1 MKKVFTLIFT
11 VATATTIF
19 AQQPPNNGFEQW
31 PANNR
36 NPTTWSTIE
45 SAAYEASPLAG
56 ALLAGKKFS
65 SKETTAGDYVEGTTA
80 VSIQSDSLDLSALG
94 QGVRFIPGLLFL
106 SKVVISLTSGGFG
119 FEGAPFSGKPDLV
132 KFAYKYTPAGA
143 DTANFFMGLS
153 KFNSDPAVD
162 SSEFLAGAGE
172 QLFSTGGNWDTLS
185 LPIDYDP
192 LFASLTPDS
201 LTMGFFSSGQNGQK
215 GSKLWV
221 DNVRFVYSNPNGVVE
236 VPVET
241 PTVNVF
247 PNPANNVVNFKTDLN
262 LENTVATIYSL
273 EGKQVVTKTISNNF
287 AEVNELSAGRYFFTL
302 HRDGKAVGVGNF
314 SLVK

>member
-1 MKKVFTLIFT
+1 MKKVFTMFT
-11 VATATTIF
+11 FVAIATTIF
-19 AQQPPNNGFEQW
+19 AQQPPNNGFESW

-36 NPTTWSTIE
+36 NPTSWSTIE
-45 SAAYEASPLAG
+45 SAAFEASPLAG
-56 ALLAGKKFS
+56 ALLTGKKFS
-65 SKETTAGDYVEGTTA
+65 SKETTAGNYVQGSTA

-106 SKVVISLTSGGFG
+106 SKIVISLSGAGFG
-119 FEGAPFSGKPDLV
+119 FEGAPFTGKPDLV
-132 KFAYKYTPAGA
+132 KFAYKYTPVGI
-143 DTANFFMGLS
+143 DTANFFTGLS
-153 KFNSDPAVD
+153 KYNTTLD
-162 SSEFLAGAGE
+162 SSEFIAGAGE

-185 LPIDYDP
+185 LPLDYD
-192 LFASLTPDS
+192 LLIGGLTPDS
-201 LTMGFFSSGQNGQK
+201 VTMGFFSSGQNGQK

-241 PTVNVF
+241 PSINVF
-247 PNPANNVVNFKTDLN
+247 PNPANNVVNFKTDVN
-262 LENTVATIYSL
+262 LENVIATIYSL
-273 EGKQVVTKTISNNF
+273 EGKQVVTKTISNNL

>member
-11 VATATTIF
+11 VAIATTIF
-19 AQQPPNNGFEQW
+19 AQQPPNNGFESW

-36 NPTTWSTIE
+36 NPTNWSTIE
-45 SAAYEASPLAG
+45 SAANDAG
-56 ALLAGKKFS
+56 LGFFLAGKKFS
-65 SKETTAGDYVEGTTA
+65 SKETAAGNYVEGTTA
-80 VSIQSDSLDLSALG
+80 VSIQSDSLT
-94 QGVRFIPGLLFL
+94 IPGAGDRVIPGILFL
-106 SKVVISLTSGGFG
+106 SKLIVSLSGNFG
-119 FEGAPFSGKPDLV
+119 FEGTPFTGKPDLI
-132 KFAYKYTPAGA
+132 KFAYKYVPVGT
-143 DTANFFMGLS
+143 DTANFFVALS
-153 KFNSDPAVD
+153 RFNSLKD
-162 SSEFLAGAGE
+162 SSDFIAGAGE
-172 QLFSTGGNWDTLS
+172 PLFSTGTDWDTLS

-192 LFASLTPDS
+192 LYAGLSPDS
-201 LTMGFFSSGQNGQK
+201 LTIGFFASGQAGQK

-221 DNVRFVYSNPNGVVE
+221 DNVRLVYTNPNGVVE

-241 PTVNVF
+241 PSVNVF
-247 PNPANNVVNFKTDLN
+247 PNPANNVVNFKTDLD

-273 EGKQVVTKTISNNF
+273 EGKQVVTKTISNNL